1 MGKFYITTSIY
12 YVNAK
17 PHIGHCSES
26 FACDTLARYHR
37 LKGDD
42 VFFLTGTDE
51 HGQKIAK
58 AAAEAQLTPKEFVD
72 SVVTHSIKLWSDLS
86 ISYDDF
92 IRTTEERHIEAVQLV
107 LKKLNENGE
116 LYESEYKGWYCTPCE
131 TFWPKNQ
138 LEDDICPDCKRKV
151 EEISETNWFLRTSK
165 YQEWL
170 KKYIETHPE
179 FIKPV
184 TRRNEIL
191 SFLEQPLQ
199 DLCISRPKSRLEWG
213 IPIPFSAE
221 HVTYVWVDALIN
233 YISAIGYVRNEEKFK
248 KFWPADVHVIGKDII
263 RFHAI
268 YWPIILHAIGLTP
281 PRTVFAHGWWS
292 IGKPGEK
299 MSKSKGDVVD
309 PVSVVNK
316 YGADAL
322 RYFLL
327 REVTF
332 GLDGVYSEEAL
343 VGRLNTDLAN
353 DLGNLLNRTL
363 TMIEKYFH
371 GVIPNQY
378 EIGCAEDDEA
388 LKKMAQELPK
398 KIDGFMGELDFAG
411 ALAAIWELI
420 NKANKY
426 IEVQAPWSLDKQG
439 EIKRLGSVIYNLAEV
454 LRIVA
459 ISVSPFIPKAAENMW
474 SQLGVSAPLKSAR
487 VSDVEKWG
495 LIKPGV
501 KINKGKPL
509 FPRIE

>member
-1 MGKFYITTSIY
+1 MSKFYITTSIY

-26 FACDTLARYHR
+26 FACDALARYHR
-37 LKGDD
+37 LKGED

-58 AAAEAQLTPKEFVD
+58 AAAEARLAPKDFVD
-72 SVVTHSIKLWSDLS
+72 SVVKYSMKLWADLS

-92 IRTTEERHIEAVQLV
+92 IRTTEERHIEAVQSV
-107 LKKLNENGE
+107 LNRLNKRGE

-138 LEDDICPDCKRKV
+138 LEGDICPDCKRKI
-151 EEISETNWFLRTSK
+151 EEISETNWFLKTSK
-165 YQEWL
+165 YQDWL
-170 KKYIETHPE
+170 KRYIEEHTD
-179 FIKPV
+179 FIKPIA
-184 TRRNEIL
+184 RRNEIL

-213 IPIPFSAE
+213 IPLPFSE
-221 HVTYVWVDALIN
+221 GHVAYVWIDALIN
-233 YISAIGYVRNEEKFK
+233 YISAIGYVRDKERFDRY
-248 KFWPADVHVIGKDII
+248 WPADVHVIGKDII

-268 YWPIILHAIGLTP
+268 YWPIILHMIGLLP
-281 PRTVFAHGWWS
+281 PRTIFAHGWWS
-292 IGKPGEK
+292 VGRPGEK
-299 MSKSKGDVVD
+299 MSKSKGEVVD
-309 PVSVVNK
+309 PVAVVNK
-316 YGADAL
+316 YGVDAL

-327 REVTF
+327 REITF

-343 VGRLNTDLAN
+343 KSRLNNDLAN

-363 TMIEKYFH
+363 TMIEKYF
-371 GVIPNQY
+371 GGAIPGPY

-388 LKKMAQELPK
+388 LKKMASGLSK
-398 KIDGFMGELDFAG
+398 RIDDFMKELDFAS
-411 ALAAIWELI
+411 ALSAIWELV
-420 NKANKY
+420 NRANKY
-426 IEVQAPWSLDKQG
+426 IEIQAPWSLDKKG
-439 EIKRLGSVIYNLAEV
+439 EKKRLGSVIYNLAEA

-474 SQLGVSAPLKSAR
+474 SQLGIAPSLQAAQL
-487 VSDVEKWG
+487 SDIERWG
-495 LIKPGV
+495 LIKPGI

>member
-26 FACDTLARYHR
+26 FACDTAARYHR
-37 LKGDD
+37 LKDDD

-72 SVVTHSIKLWSDLS
+72 SVVKHSIKLWSDLS
-86 ISYDDF
+86 VSYDDF

-138 LEDDICPDCKRKV
+138 LESDICPDCKRKV
-151 EEISETNWFLRTSK
+151 EEILETNWFLRTSK

-170 KKYIETHPE
+170 KKYIEAHPD
-179 FIKPV
+179 FIKPI
-184 TRRNEIL
+184 TRRNEIS

-213 IPIPFSAE
+213 IPIPFSE
-221 HVTYVWVDALIN
+221 GHVTYVWVDALIN
-233 YISAIGYVRNEEKFK
+233 YISAIGYVRNEEKFR

-268 YWPIILHAIGLTP
+268 YWPIILHAIGLNP
-281 PRTVFAHGWWS
+281 PQTIFAHGWWS

-309 PVSVVNK
+309 PVIVVNQ

-343 VGRLNTDLAN
+343 KNRLNNDLAN

-363 TMIEKYFH
+363 TMIEKYFN
-371 GVIPNQY
+371 GIIPRPY

-388 LKKMAQELPK
+388 LKAMAMGLSK
-398 KIDGFMGELDFAG
+398 KIDSFMDELDFAG

-426 IEVQAPWSLDKQG
+426 IEVQAPWSLEKQG
-439 EIKRLGSVIYNLAEV
+439 EKKRLGAVIYNLAEV
-454 LRIVA
+454 LRIVT
-459 ISVSPFIPKAAENMW
+459 ISVSPFIPAAAENMW
-474 SQLGVSAPLKSAR
+474 SQLGVSAPLKSTR
-487 VSDVEKWG
+487 LSDIEKWG
-495 LIKPGV
+495 LTKPGV
-501 KINKGKPL
+501 KINKGRPL